1 MYPIQYFENF
11 RMSNSKSIEHKGR
24 IDSIDGNKITVNFI
38 ALSGCAS
45 CHAKGVCTVADM
57 QEKSVEV
64 FDFSNQYQVGE
75 EVNVTLKQALGFRAL
90 FLGYVL
96 PFILVLTLL
105 IALTAI
111 THNEAIAG
119 IGALSVLVPYY
130 AVLFILRN
138 KIRKKFTFTINK
150 I

>member
-1 MYPIQYFENF
+1 
-11 RMSNSKSIEHKGR
+11 MSNSKSIEHKGR
-24 IDSIDGNKITVNFI
+24 IDSIDDNKINVSFI

-64 FDFSNQYQVGE
+64 IDYTNQYQVGE
-75 EVNVTLKQALGFRAL
+75 EVNVTLRQALGFRAL

-105 IALTAI
+105 IVLSAT

-119 IGALSVLVPYY
+119 IGALAVLLPYY
-130 AVLFILRN
+130 SLLFILRD

-150 I
+150 ID

>member
-1 MYPIQYFENF
+1 
-11 RMSNSKSIEHKGR
+11 MSNSKSIEHRGR
-24 IDSIDGNKITVNFI
+24 IDSIDGNKINISFL

-64 FDFSNQYQVGE
+64 FDYSNQYKVGQ
-75 EVNVTLKQALGFRAL
+75 EVNVTLKQSLGFRAL

-96 PFILVLTLL
+96 PFLLVLIIL
-105 IALTAI
+105 IALTIA
-111 THNEAIAG
+111 TNNEAVAG
-119 IGALSVLVPYY
+119 LSALSVLVPYY
-130 AVLFILRN
+130 LILYLVKD
-138 KIRKKFTFTINK
+138 KIKKQFTFSITK

>member
-1 MYPIQYFENF
+1 MAK
-11 RMSNSKSIEHKGR
+11 SNSIEHKGR
-24 IDSIDGNKITVNFI
+24 IDSIDGNKINVSFI
-38 ALSGCAS
+38 ALSSCAS
-45 CHAKGVCTVADM
+45 CHAKGVCTAADM
-57 QEKSVEV
+57 QEKTIEV

-105 IALTAI
+105 ILLTAL

-150 I
+150 L

>member
-1 MYPIQYFENF
+1 
-11 RMSNSKSIEHKGR
+11 MSNSKSIEHKGR
-24 IDSIDGNKITVNFI
+24 IDSIDNNKINVSFI

-64 FDFSNQYQVGE
+64 IDYTNQYQLGE
-75 EVNVTLKQALGFRAL
+75 EVNVTLRQALGFRAL

-105 IALTAI
+105 IVLSAA

-119 IGALSVLVPYY
+119 IGALAVLLPYY
-130 AVLFILRN
+130 SLLFILRD

-150 I
+150 ID

>member
-1 MYPIQYFENF
+1 
-11 RMSNSKSIEHKGR
+11 MSNSKSIEHKGR
-24 IDSIDGNKITVNFI
+24 IDSIDDNKINVSFI

-64 FDFSNQYQVGE
+64 FDYTNQYQVGE

-105 IALTAI
+105 IVLSVA

-119 IGALSVLVPYY
+119 LGALVVLVPYY
-130 AVLFILRN
+130 SVLFILRD

-150 I
+150 ID